1 MKDNQLK
8 KLTSGLKNS
17 LEPRSEWLKKSR
29 DLLLAEMEDKKSSLW
44 QRLIYNLV
52 PQNLVFKPVA
62 VYGLIAGLFLM
73 SSFATVNA
81 SKNTLPG
88 SPLYIVKTSAEKVR
102 YFLTFSTESKARM
115 GLDLAQRRAGEFKV
129 LMSKNNLAASNDG
142 KKVSLQIAQELDN
155 VKNNLNKIKED
166 GRGNTQ
172 VLEVVQLIDKKVVA
186 LKDDLAKVENIDPA
200 LNVDA
205 EVKNALAKTDDIKV
219 MVLAVLNDL
228 ENNKNNEQVT
238 TNNESGAA
246 TSTKENSIVTV
257 DVIKPTS
264 TPVEEWKLEREKIP
278 TPEVKEFTVQ
288 LLK

>member
-1 MKDNQLK
+1 MNDNQLI
-8 KLTSGLKNS
+8 KLTSGLKSS
-17 LEPRSEWLKKSR
+17 LEPRPEWLKKSR
-29 DLLLAEMEDKKSSLW
+29 HLLLAELEDKKTSLW

-52 PQNLVFKPVA
+52 PQNFIFKPVA

-102 YFLTFSTESKARM
+102 YFLTFSAESKARM

-129 LMSKNNLAASNDG
+129 LMFKNNLAASTDG

-166 GRGNTQ
+166 GKDNTQ

-186 LKDDLAKVENIDPA
+186 LKDDLAKVENTDPA

-228 ENNKNNEQVT
+228 EKNKNNEQVS
-238 TNNESGAA
+238 ESGVV
-246 TSTKENSIVTV
+246 TSTAESLTTPVE
-257 DVIKPTS
+257 VIKPTS

-278 TPEVKEFTVQ
+278 VPEVKEFTVQ
-288 LLK
+288 LLQ